1 MNKYWLGHINNC
13 PLRID
18 FLEIMSEALPLE
30 FYSET
35 NKTKENFLCDIYLN
49 GVYDSFDITLK
60 YGYYPLPYVKEIFI
74 IDWKNG
80 FGYNR
85 SSIHLEYWD
94 DKWKIRKEIK
104 ISNPALSTRKNTKT
118 DYTVRKD
125 QLYPEII
132 DYFKILDNNLG
143 KNLLRSYNLNKL
155 I

>member
-18 FLEIMSEALPLE
+18 FLKIISEALPLE
-30 FYSET
+30 FYIET
-35 NKTKENFLCDIYLN
+35 NKTKENFISDIYLN
-49 GVYDSFDITLK
+49 GVYDSIDITLK

-74 IDWKNG
+74 VDWKNG

-85 SSIHLEYWD
+85 SLIHLEYWD
-94 DKWKIRKEIK
+94 DEWKIRKRIIGYSKK
-104 ISNPALSTRKNTKT
+104 IISG
-118 DYTVRKD
+118 DYIIGKD

-143 KNLLRSYNLNKL
+143 KNLLRSFNLNKL